1 MSIYKTE
8 NRELWEKLK
17 IVLAGKAF
25 FRFDP
30 VDGYLIKMSDNVA
43 NYVRS
48 IETKINQ
55 KLITKWKE

>member
-1 MSIYKTE
+1 MTIYKTE
-8 NRELWEKLK
+8 NKELWEKLK
-17 IVLAGKAF
+17 IILTGIAF

-48 IETKINQ
+48 IENSINQ
-55 KLITKWKE
+55 TLITKWKE